1 MEKFKNA
8 IKEIA
13 AKKLNKKIEEIKHI
27 DFSETM
33 YEDCRIGVTAWV
45 YIDNYVYFF
54 TEDKSDEMPYYV
66 ADTNIQAIQQSDK
79 IPYYA
84 VANTNIQAI
93 QQFAKDAENLEMFKE
108 ERKRNFMAGSFN
120 EKQIADCLIESYS
133 RQIEP
138 IIKRMA
144 KAKAQKIVEEN
155 STLQINYYDNINSD
169 LDFGTDEAVKVDD
182 NNFLICGK
190 IDKDKFFDFAKL
202 HFQLE
207 QLRAECMEEDI

>member
-1 MEKFKNA
+1 
-8 IKEIA
+8 
-13 AKKLNKKIEEIKHI
+13 
-27 DFSETM
+27 
-33 YEDCRIGVTAWV
+33 
-45 YIDNYVYFF
+45 
-54 TEDKSDEMPYYV
+54 
-66 ADTNIQAIQQSDK
+66 
-79 IPYYA
+79 
-84 VANTNIQAI
+84 
-93 QQFAKDAENLEMFKE
+93 
-108 ERKRNFMAGSFN
+108 MAGSFN